1 MKQFIEEF
9 KKFIARGN
17 VIDLAVGVL
26 IGGSFGKIVSSL
38 VNDVIMPALGML
50 TGKVEFNKLEYVF
63 PNSDVAIRYGAFI
76 QSIVDFLIIGLVVF
90 VVIRTLN
97 RFIKKREENKEVV
110 KEAVKEAVKEETII
124 PPTRQEVL
132 LEEIRDLLRVRR

>member
-17 VIDLAVGVL
+17 VIDLAIGVL

-38 VNDVIMPALGML
+38 VNDIIMPTLGML
-50 TGKVEFNKLEYVF
+50 LGKVDFTQLQYVF
-63 PNSDVAIRYGAFI
+63 PGSDVAIRYGAFI
-76 QSIVDFLIIGLVVF
+76 QTVVDFLIIALVVF
-90 VVIRTLN
+90 MVIKAMN
-97 RFIKKREENKEVV
+97 RFIKR
-110 KEAVKEAVKEETII
+110 KEEVKKEQK
-124 PPTRQEVL
+124 PEPVLPSRQEVL

>member
-17 VIDLAVGVL
+17 VIDLAIGVL

-38 VNDVIMPALGML
+38 VNDIIMPTLGML
-50 TGKVEFNKLEYVF
+50 LGKVDFTQLQYVF
-63 PNSDVAIRYGAFI
+63 PGSDVAIRYGAFI
-76 QSIVDFLIIGLVVF
+76 QTVVDFLIIALVVF
-90 VVIRTLN
+90 IVIKAMN
-97 RFIKKREENKEVV
+97 RFIKK
-110 KEAVKEAVKEETII
+110 KEEVKKEQK
-124 PPTRQEVL
+124 PEPVLPSRQEVL

>member
-17 VIDLAVGVL
+17 VIDLAIGVL

-38 VNDVIMPALGML
+38 VNDIIMPSLGML
-50 TGKVEFNKLEYVF
+50 IGKVDFTQLQYVF
-63 PNSDVAIRYGAFI
+63 PNSDVAIKYGTFI
-76 QSIVDFLIIGLVVF
+76 QTVVDFLIIALVVF
-90 VVIRTLN
+90 IVIKAMN
-97 RFIKKREENKEVV
+97 RFVKK
-110 KEAVKEAVKEETII
+110 KEEVKKEEK
-124 PPTRQEVL
+124 PEPVLPARQEVL